1 MMNSLEK
8 NLRPTPRTLD
18 EAQRNANYASSI
30 YVFKSDAQNSWEFIV
45 GAVYGF
51 VMVGLAISAIALI
64 LYWLIGDKL

>member
-1 MMNSLEK
+1 MSSLEK
-8 NLRPTPRTLD
+8 NLRPLPRTMD

-30 YVFKSDAQNSWEFIV
+30 YMFKSDAQNSWEFIV

-51 VMVGLAISAIALI
+51 VVVGLAVGFIALL